1 MAALDVNLK
10 LAVDLYRLLVIQV
23 FTKCRLCLQTFLYFL
38 SSYLKVPT
46 NGYLFPETDLLCS
59 VHSNSLSV
67 ALRIYGASFV
77 PRLQHLLCN
86 LGRVS

>member
-46 NGYLFPETDLLCS
+46 NRYLFPETDLLCS
-59 VHSNSLSV
+59 VHSNSLV

-77 PRLQHLLCN
+77 PWLRHLLCN
-86 LGRVS
+86 LGSVS